1 MAKVPLKERRGLADA
16 AEAAARL
23 ELPVTGQ
30 QLLNHQVPPGPR
42 IGRAL
47 TMARDALV
55 DGAITTE
62 EALSWAIKTA
72 MGLEDEERR

>member
-1 MAKVPLKERRGLADA
+1 
-16 AEAAARL
+16 
-23 ELPVTGQ
+23 
-30 QLLNHQVPPGPR
+30 
-42 IGRAL
+42 
-47 TMARDALV
+47 MARDALV